1 MLISEAP
8 YDAVSFTDG
17 TSANFPASQRR
28 SVIIDGTTP
37 RSGDLNW
44 YYILL
49 QRYSHVP
56 GELKSEVILKDFH
69 TQPTAIQQA
78 VWAGMKFVFI
88 HITDVLP
95 HLKSAISGIERRTY
109 KGWYDHLQKRE
120 DKEGVKFFRHLDSL
134 VQDYIAGCLRRQ
146 SSASRFIDLAPLLE
160 SPYSLRRYLPDSD
173 LGWRRVR
180 DVDFSSAVD
189 PDKPRRTVLNIA
201 KWSTR
206 GDAIFA
212 TATRD
217 IFENPSY
224 GFFGMKERA
233 FRAIAESY
241 AFDHGDHPSV
251 EWMDSARKTSIEAL
265 FPYEGHWR
273 RQFMKQLHEV
283 DSKKSYFTQIS
294 DIAAK
299 FASTIYE
306 RHGLIE
312 VAKKFEFVTFNGER
326 ITENVAAEKVRK
338 WKQEGYI

>member
-1 MLISEAP
+1 MLISAEP

-17 TSANFPASQRR
+17 TSANFPPNQRR
-28 SVIIDGTTP
+28 SVIIEGTTP
-37 RSGDLNW
+37 RDGDLNW
-44 YYILL
+44 YFILL
-49 QRYSHVP
+49 QRYGHVP
-56 GELKSEVILKDFH
+56 GELKSEIILKDFH
-69 TQPTAIQQA
+69 TQPIGIQQA
-78 VWAGMKFVFI
+78 IWAGMKYVFI

-95 HLKSAISGIERRTY
+95 HLKSAISGIERRTR
-109 KGWYDHLQKRE
+109 KGWYDTLQKRKDE
-120 DKEGVKFFRHLDSL
+120 EGVKFFRHLDGI
-134 VQDYIAGCLRRQ
+134 VQNYIAGCLQRQ
-146 SSASRFIDLAPLLE
+146 SSASRFVNLVPALE
-160 SPYSLRRYLPDSD
+160 SPYSLRRYLPDTD

-180 DVDFSSAVD
+180 EVDFSDAVD

-224 GFFGMKERA
+224 GFFGMKQQA
-233 FRAIAESY
+233 FRAISESY
-241 AFDHGDHPSV
+241 AFDHGDHPSIG
-251 EWMDSARKTSIEAL
+251 WMDSARETSIEAL

-273 RQFMKQLHEV
+273 RQYLKQLQEV
-283 DSKKSYFTQIS
+283 ESKKSYFTQIS

-299 FASTIYE
+299 FASIIYE

-312 VAKKFEFVTFNGER
+312 VARKFEFVTFNGER
-326 ITENVAAEKVRK
+326 VIENVAAEKVRK